1 MGEDVIGVSLFS
13 GGDDLM
19 SDASS
24 TRSFSYTAT
33 AIADRLDIWK
43 AGGTDADERQ
53 SDDAR
58 KGLGSRLNDM
68 KKREEFLHTMSNFRP
83 KETIF

>member
-24 TRSFSYTAT
+24 TRSFSSTAT
-33 AIADRLDIWK
+33 AIADQLDIWK
-43 AGGTDADERQ
+43 AGGMDTDERQ